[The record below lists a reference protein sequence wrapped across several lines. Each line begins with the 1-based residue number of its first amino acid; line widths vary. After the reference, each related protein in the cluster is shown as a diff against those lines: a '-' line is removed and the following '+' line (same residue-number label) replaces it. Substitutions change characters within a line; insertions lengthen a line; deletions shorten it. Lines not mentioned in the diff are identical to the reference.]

1 MTMLKAGKIG
11 RVLKE
16 ERLTRRWMLPAVFQR
31 SATKDRTAMGQAAT
45 SSRR

>member
-1 MTMLKAGKIG
+1 MLKAGKIG

-16 ERLTRRWMLPAVFQR
+16 EQLTRRWMLPAVLRR
-31 SATKDRTAMGQAAT
+31 SAMEDRTTMGQAAT